1 MSSSTPT
8 GIPYEPTMTAL
19 TVPLLIPSTGSSHV
33 QKSLEMTGLQG
44 QHFISIQDQ
53 RFVKKEVDEP
63 INETTIKSVS
73 STSLPKCWNFLL
85 GTVQKR
91 MLHWNNKRTIGN
103 ENELFSCLINEVV
116 ELMSAFKA
124 FVKACLQEADKDHTD
139 SFQLTSEICLALG
152 VPLESSWIVKG
163 AQDIDPP
170 HCYFFQ
176 SGGVDLSK
184 REYNSDEDYD
194 IDTHFDHIEEEEED
208 STKFNSNKQENQFFS
223 CYLCK
228 TSFESANALLQH
240 KKTEHSAKKSASL
253 PKNSIEKLFK
263 CDLCDFSASAQ
274 NGLSLHKRKLHHLDK
289 NNEVVNT
296 AADNPDFHARDPED
310 FQHQC
315 SQCTRRYKKIHHLE
329 RHISKCDGIPP
340 PTLKPLWQKN
350 QDGRFSCAVPG
361 CNSDKSW
368 TSSFSVWHHF
378 NAEHAD
384 MQDEAYCV
392 FHCDMCS
399 NKFPTKSMLT
409 RHRNHKH
416 EANFRFQCSVC
427 PKRLSSN
434 KSLKLHMTQHT
445 GEKPFACDFC
455 SYRAITQSIVNQH
468 KLRMHE
474 GSMPD
479 KVIPNFVC
487 EICGKSFKVKSNLKE
502 HMASHSETRSFLCP
516 ICGKSLKNRQCL
528 NRHLFTH
535 GVKQTCSI
543 CNRNFANATS
553 LGIHQREKH
562 GLRN

>member
-1 MSSSTPT
+1 MTTSTPAS
-8 GIPYEPTMTAL
+8 IPYVPTI
-19 TVPLLIPSTGSSHV
+19 PLLEPISQPHLGQSQDLGQPYPS
-33 QKSLEMTGLQG
+33 
-44 QHFISIQDQ
+44 SIHQ
-53 RFVKKEVDEP
+53 RSVKKELEDV
-63 INETTIKSVS
+63 NETTV
-73 STSLPKCWNFLL
+73 LPKNCWNFLL
-85 GTVQKR
+85 NTVRSRLQQRQSHNSKEFLLVL
-91 MLHWNNKRTIGN
+91 M
-103 ENELFSCLINEVV
+103 EELVDLI
-116 ELMSAFKA
+116 SAFKVFA
-124 FVKACLQEADKDHTD
+124 NACLQESQGEHIH
-139 SFQLTSEICLALG
+139 SFQLTSEICIALG
-152 VPLESSWIVKG
+152 VALESWWEVKG
-163 AQDIDPP
+163 VQDIDPP
-170 HCYFFQ
+170 HCYFFE
-176 SGGVDLSK
+176 GVHEGK
-184 REYNSDEDYD
+184 KEYNSEGDVDNDNAFETTEDDY
-194 IDTHFDHIEEEEED
+194 FEESKTASD
-208 STKFNSNKQENQFFS
+208 SQAFFS

-228 TSFESANALLQH
+228 TSFDSAYSLLQH
-240 KKTEHSAKKSASL
+240 KKKLHSAKKSASV
-253 PKNSIEKLFK
+253 PKSRAEPKKVFH

-274 NGLSLHKRKLHHLDK
+274 NGLSLHKRKYHHLDK
-289 NNEVVNT
+289 NNEVVDAT
-296 AADNPDFHARDPED
+296 ADNPDFHERDSED

-329 RHISKCDGIPP
+329 RHLPKCDGIPP

-350 QDGRFSCAVPG
+350 EETGRFSCAVPG
-361 CNSDKSW
+361 CQSDKSW

-392 FHCDMCS
+392 FKCDACDQ
-399 NKFPTKSMLT
+399 KFPTRSMLT

-445 GEKPFACDFC
+445 GEKPFACDHC

-479 KVIPNFVC
+479 KVVPNYVC
-487 EICGKSFKVKSNLKE
+487 DVCGKSFKVKSNLKD
-502 HMASHSETRSFLCP
+502 HMASHSDARSFLCG